1 MAKILLVEDEVDL
14 ARLIQNWLTREHH
27 LVEIVNDGTMAQHQV
42 KTYNYDLIILDI
54 MLPGMSGVDVCRQ
67 VRQCQG
73 DTPVLII
80 TARSSL
86 EDKEQG
92 FLAGADDYLTKPFHL
107 KELEFR
113 IKALLRRGS
122 VTRSNIFNLGMD
134 IIIDADEHQVIK
146 AGEEVHLLPKEFR
159 LLEFLA
165 RHSNRVFSSEELLE
179 NVWESDSS
187 YHNDTVRGHITR
199 LRKKLDSPGK
209 PSIIS
214 TVYGVGYKLHFEDSK

>member
-27 LVEIVNDGTMAQHQV
+27 LVEIVNDGSLAINQL
-42 KTYNYDLIILDI
+42 KTYNYDLVLLDI
-54 MLPGMSGVDVCRQ
+54 MLPGMSGVDVCKEFRQ
-67 VRQCQG
+67 ARG
-73 DTPVLII
+73 NTLIL
-80 TARSSL
+80 TTRAGFSR
-86 EDKEQG
+86 EKKKKE
-92 FLAGADDYLTKPFHL
+92 FTAGADDYLTKPFHL
-107 KELEFR
+107 KELDFR
-113 IKALLRRGS
+113 VKALLRRS
-122 VTRSNIFNLGMD
+122 NVTRSNIFNIGDEIMV
-134 IIIDADEHQVIK
+134 DADEHQVMK
-146 AGEEVHLLPKEFR
+146 NGEEVHLLPKEFR

-165 RHSNRVFSSEELLE
+165 RHPNRVFSSEELLE